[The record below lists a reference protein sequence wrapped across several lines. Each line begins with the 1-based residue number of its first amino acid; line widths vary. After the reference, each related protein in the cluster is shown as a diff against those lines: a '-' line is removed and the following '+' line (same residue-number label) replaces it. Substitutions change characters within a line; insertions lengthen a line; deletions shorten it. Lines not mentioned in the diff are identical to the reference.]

1 MFEQLTGRLQITLR
15 KLRGSAKI
23 DEKSFAEAARELR
36 LALLEADVHFGVVKD
51 FLAAV
56 KAKALDEE
64 VNRSLTPGQQ
74 VIKIVNEELVRVL
87 GGEHQELRFSGAAPH
102 VVLVVGLQGSGKTT
116 TVGKLG
122 ARLRR
127 EGRSPLLV
135 SVDVHRPAAREQLA
149 RFGETADLAICESA
163 SDDAVQRAIEA
174 VREARRRGDDVVL
187 VDTAGRL
194 HIDEAMMQ
202 EVQAVAAAV
211 QPQCILYVCD
221 SMVGQDAVQ
230 AATAFAAA
238 LPLDGHILTKLDG
251 DARGGAALSIAA
263 VTGLP
268 IYFAGVGEKID
279 DLEVFHPDRIASR
292 ILGMG
297 DVLTLIEKVQD
308 QVDIEATEG
317 LEKRA
322 RQGELT
328 LDDFKSQL
336 QQIRKMGSM
345 SKLLELLPGASSAPG
360 LAQMAPDDAELRRIE
375 AIIDS
380 MTRVERHKPRIIN
393 GSRRKRIAAG
403 SGTSVQEVNR
413 LLKRFAQSRKLMKKL
428 NKKGRRNT
436 PWANLPSF

>member
-1 MFEQLTGRLQITLR
+1 MFEQLTGRLQTTLR

-51 FLAAV
+51 FLTAV
-56 KAKALDEE
+56 KAKALEE
-64 VNRSLTPGQQ
+64 KVARSLTPGQQ
-74 VIKIVNEELVRVL
+74 VIKIVNEELVSVL
-87 GGEHQELRFSGAAPH
+87 GGPSRNLRFSGAAPH
-102 VVLVVGLQGSGKTT
+102 VVLIVGLQGAGKTT

-122 ARLRR
+122 AWFRR

-149 RFGETADLAICESA
+149 RFGETADLFVHESS
-163 SDDAVQRAIEA
+163 SDDVVQRATEA
-174 VREARRRGDDVVL
+174 VGEARRRGDDIVL

-194 HIDEAMMQ
+194 HIDDAMMR

-211 QPQCILYVCD
+211 QPERILYVCD

-230 AATAFAAA
+230 AATAFATA
-238 LPLDGHILTKLDG
+238 LAVDGHILTKLDG

-308 QVDIEATEG
+308 QVDLEATEE

-328 LDDFKSQL
+328 LEDFKSQL
-336 QQIRKMGSM
+336 RQIRRMGSM
-345 SKLLELLPGASSAPG
+345 SKLLEFLPGASNAPG

-428 NKKGRRNT
+428 NKKGRRDA